1 MTAPASPLG
10 SAQLPELEA
19 SLLRGLSLARLAV
32 FAWMVVVVVVARDDV
47 ANHWVAWGG
56 LGVIG
61 VWSLW
66 EFARV
71 RSPMTQR
78 LAGTLAVIET
88 GLAAALL
95 IADPW
100 VWESAVG
107 QRYASAWPLMPVLAA
122 AIIWERRGGLIAA
135 LALGAVNAV
144 ALAGRAVVGEMARL
158 SDAGGQSLSI
168 ASTVALWLVA
178 GIAAGAV
185 VERLGR
191 AERRVAQAEVREEMA
206 RELHDGVLQTLA
218 VVQRRSTDDELSRLA
233 RDQEIDLRSWLF
245 GDDDL
250 AAPELALGPALRDA
264 ARRAERTHRLRVQ
277 VVGVGLD
284 EDGDADGGGDRPEID
299 PSIIAA
305 LAGAAGEAMTNAAK
319 HGHAA
324 AVTLYVELDE
334 DAVFVSV
341 KDDGAGFDVNGAEA
355 GIGMS
360 QSITGRIEAVGGQ
373 AAWRSTP
380 PHGAEVSLTVPLA
393 GMRSQR
399 RRPAE
404 PR

>member
-19 SLLRGLSLARLAV
+19 SLLRGLSVARLAV
-32 FAWMVVVVVVARDDV
+32 FAWMVVVVVVARSDV
-47 ANHWVAWGG
+47 ANPWVAWGG
-56 LGVIG
+56 LAVIG
-61 VWSLW
+61 LWSLW

-78 LAGTLAVIET
+78 FAGTVAVIET

-107 QRYASAWPLMPVLAA
+107 QRFASAWPLMPVLAA

-135 LALGAVNAV
+135 LTLGAVNAV

-191 AERRVAQAEVREEMA
+191 AERRVAQAEVREDMA

-218 VVQRRSTDDELSRLA
+218 VVQRRSTDDELSQLA
-233 RDQEIDLRSWLF
+233 RDQELDLRSWLF
-245 GDDDL
+245 GDGDL
-250 AAPELALGPALRDA
+250 GTADLALGPALREA

-277 VVGVGLD
+277 VVGVGLG
-284 EDGDADGGGDRPEID
+284 EDGDGADEGAPVDA
-299 PSIIAA
+299 SIIAA
-305 LAGAAGEAMTNAAK
+305 LTGAAGEAMTNAAK
-319 HGHAA
+319 HGHAR
-324 AVTLYVELDE
+324 AVTLYVELDD

-341 KDDGAGFDVNGAEA
+341 KDDGAGFDVAAAEP

-360 QSITGRIEAVGGQ
+360 QSITGRVEAVGGR
-373 AAWRSTP
+373 ATWRSTA
-380 PHGAEVSLTVPLA
+380 PHGAEVTLTVPLA
-393 GMRSQR
+393 GSRAQR
-399 RRPAE
+399 RRGAE

>member
-1 MTAPASPLG
+1 
-10 SAQLPELEA
+10 
-19 SLLRGLSLARLAV
+19 
-32 FAWMVVVVVVARDDV
+32 MVVVVVVARDDV

-107 QRYASAWPLMPVLAA
+107 
-122 AIIWERRGGLIAA
+122 
-135 LALGAVNAV
+135 
-144 ALAGRAVVGEMARL
+144 
-158 SDAGGQSLSI
+158 
-168 ASTVALWLVA
+168 ALWLVA

-305 LAGAAGEAMTNAAK
+305 LAADSATEVTENAIWFSPWASGHYANGSHWHYSAVKEFTAPAGAWG
-319 HGHAA
+319 
-324 AVTLYVELDE
+324 
-334 DAVFVSV
+334 
-341 KDDGAGFDVNGAEA
+341 
-355 GIGMS
+355 
-360 QSITGRIEAVGGQ
+360 
-373 AAWRSTP
+373 
-380 PHGAEVSLTVPLA
+380 
-393 GMRSQR
+393 
-399 RRPAE
+399 
-404 PR
+404 